1 VRDLLTAKAHSEFD
15 RPYRPVRI
23 LIVRDSGSCRLAVT
37 SGNGSSDGAEWVEI
51 VEGTSADVKQYQQT
65 NWDLII
71 THEHDSE
78 AGSETASGKDAAAG
92 AGPVGKLRKL
102 FRRQKLSDYDREERQ
117 ATNLFLA
124 EVQRDMGMALSA
136 IETGDFETLGEIAAR
151 LKHNGAIYRFE
162 KISGLGAAL
171 LDTVTARDTK
181 TARNIAQKLM
191 DHLGKTIGD
200 FAD

>member
-1 VRDLLTAKAHSEFD
+1 ME
-15 RPYRPVRI
+15 
-23 LIVRDSGSCRLAVT
+23 
-37 SGNGSSDGAEWVEI
+37 
-51 VEGTSADVKQYQQT
+51 QYQPA

-71 THEHDSE
+71 THVHESHS
-78 AGSETASGKDAAAG
+78 GSESPGVKDSAESG
-92 AGPVGKLRKL
+92 GPVGRLRKL
-102 FRRQKLSDYDREERQ
+102 FRRQKLSDYDREERH

-124 EVQRDMGMALSA
+124 EIQRDIGVALSA
-136 IETGDFETLGEIAAR
+136 IETGDFDTLSKIAAR
-151 LKHNGAIYRFE
+151 LKHDGAIYRFE

-171 LDTVTARDTK
+171 LDTVAARDTK